1 VGATVRAHE
10 ATAIRPRRAI
20 LRLSGL
26 AAAATLTAACATAPD
41 PARSALQTARVEQ
54 GATDEVLA
62 GAVVSA
68 LNADPVYYY
77 RHVDVSVDNGVADLS
92 GFVWGTDAIY
102 RARQIA
108 STVPGITAVRTSQ
121 LQLERNGRDTGP
133 AR

>member
-1 VGATVRAHE
+1 MELGMRLERKADVG
-10 ATAIRPRRAI
+10 RRVCARGARVV
-20 LRLSGL
+20 LL
-26 AAAATLTAACATAPD
+26 AGAALLAACATSP
-41 PARSALQTARVEQ
+41 PKSTEQTARVEQ

-77 RHVDVSVDNGVADLS
+77 RHVDVSVDNGVAELS
-92 GFVWGTDAIY
+92 GFVWGADAIY